1 MTFHQGRLPIEDGI
15 DVISVNNLS
24 FPRFLEIA
32 KVLQLKT
39 VVVTD
44 NDGDLVALKK
54 KYQQFENCGNIR
66 LCYDTLID
74 NRTQIDG
81 KLFNFNTMEPIILR
95 ENSLSVLNSILGKNY
110 TSSEALLK
118 YMKTNKVEC
127 ALCLFDYN
135 GKDFVFPK
143 YIKDAVCAENRNE

>member
-1 MTFHQGRLPIEDGI
+1 M
-15 DVISVNNLS
+15 
-24 FPRFLEIA
+24 
-32 KVLQLKT
+32 
-39 VVVTD
+39 VTD

-135 GKDFVFPK
+135 GKDFVFPN
-143 YIKDAVCAENRNE
+143 I